1 MTSGVVQYL
10 PSRELGVGPVPTPLF
25 LARFWALAHPAMAI
39 DGRRLWLGAA
49 GLAGTVGVMLA
60 ASAAHLADSAAR
72 PDIDLAARFLLF
84 HALALL
90 GIAAL
95 IRTGAR
101 WLHAAGGLFVLGSA
115 CFAGGL
121 CLTAL
126 VDHRLVPLVPVGGTL
141 LILGWL
147 ALVAAAIS
155 RRG

>member
-1 MTSGVVQYL
+1 
-10 PSRELGVGPVPTPLF
+10 
-25 LARFWALAHPAMAI
+25 MAI

-49 GLAGTVGVMLA
+49 GLAGAAAVILA
-60 ASAAHLADSAAR
+60 ASAAHRADGGAR
-72 PDIDLAARFLLF
+72 PDVDLASRFLLF

-95 IRTGAR
+95 VRPGAR
-101 WLHAAGGLFVLGSA
+101 WLHLAGGLFVLGSI

-121 CLTAL
+121 CLAAL
-126 VDHRLVPLVPVGGTL
+126 VDHAFVPLVPVGGTL

>member
-1 MTSGVVQYL
+1 MG
-10 PSRELGVGPVPTPLF
+10 F
-25 LARFWALAHPAMAI
+25 
-39 DGRRLWLGAA
+39 DGRRLWLAFA
-49 GLAGTVGVMLA
+49 GLAGAAAVTLA
-60 ASAAHLADSAAR
+60 AGAAHSIEVAAR
-72 PDIDLAARFLLF
+72 PDVDLASRFLLF

-95 IRTGAR
+95 ARPGAR
-101 WLHAAGGLFVLGSA
+101 WLHVAGALFVAGMV

-126 VDHRLVPLVPVGGTL
+126 VDRAFVPLVPTGGTL

-147 ALVAAAIS
+147 ALIVAAIA